1 MRYACAAL
9 LALWCL
15 AFFCTEDA
23 RCETLSEAMNDVLT
37 QVEEHPDDPEAQKRA
52 GMGYL
57 YLAREVGDDPS
68 RDVFG
73 SLADF
78 HLDQAAQLDPDDDE
92 TLTMLAETAV
102 LNQDPYKAANV
113 YEILVG
119 RQEDPAEG
127 RYLVP
132 LQSCYQWLMDPW
144 RAVSFYRSQLERMP
158 AWPQLEFLLA
168 VTLLDID
175 RGEALEIMWKLAGSP
190 DTPPELKKT
199 VRAAIRE
206 ES

>member
-1 MRYACAAL
+1 MRYAACAAL
-9 LALWCL
+9 LALWSL
-15 AFFCTEDA
+15 VFFCIEDA
-23 RCETLSEAMNDVLT
+23 RCETLSEAMNDVLL

-68 RDVFG
+68 REVFG

-78 HLDQAAQLDPDDDE
+78 HLDQAAQLDPNDE

-113 YEILVG
+113 YEILVS
-119 RQEDPAEG
+119 RQEDPADG

-132 LQSCYQWLMDPW
+132 LQSCYQWLMAPW
-144 RAVSFYRSQLERMP
+144 RAEAFYRSQLERMP
-158 AWPQLEFLLA
+158 DWPQVEFLLA
-168 VTLLDID
+168 LTLLDID
-175 RGEALEIMWKLAGSP
+175 RDEALEIMWKLAGSP
-190 DTPPELKKT
+190 DTPPELKET
-199 VRAAIRE
+199 VRAAIRG